1 MNPDHPL
8 GGIYALMD
16 RHGMLPDDFACVS
29 CARPLGTNP
38 AELYAG
44 TYNGLCY
51 PCTSAGPYV
60 TRSAVLDGARE
71 VSWPPH
77 SPSWRRDREKHI
89 AYEGCEVC
97 SGLGIV
103 PGTRSWGCSGGMSCD
118 PCWQRYSGHPVRQ
131 AADRW
136 LTQVMRSCDA
146 VFQRAVDQAAEFRA
160 SHQEAPGG
168 TAQGVHRRDRDGPV
182 PGVRGAESHLQ
193 AGLLPHPEAGL
204 GSARRARLQRV
215 DRDSDTEEW
224 ARNYCKHRGLD
235 YDALKAGED
244 RA

>member
-1 MNPDHPL
+1 
-8 GGIYALMD
+8 
-16 RHGMLPDDFACVS
+16 MLPDDFACVS

-146 VFQRAVDQAAEFRA
+146 VFQRAVDQAAGVPRKCTKKRREELRKAFIGATETGRSPEF
-160 SHQEAPGG
+160 EALKATYKPGYSRIRKLVSDQL
-168 TAQGVHRRDRDGPV
+168 AARDYNVWTETR
-182 PGVRGAESHLQ
+182 
-193 AGLLPHPEAGL
+193 
-204 GSARRARLQRV
+204 
-215 DRDSDTEEW
+215 DTEEW